1 VSSYIF
7 IFFNIRPFGELYN
20 YSLVNN
26 SEKENWGDILVEER
40 YKILRVNLSKGTFKE
55 EEVPEEVIDK
65 YIGGKGLAAYYLYN
79 ELKPNVDP
87 LGPENKLVIF
97 TGPLTGIFPGF
108 TRHVVA
114 SKSPLTNTFSDGY
127 AGGSFGAELAKAGYV
142 GIIVEGRADD
152 LVYLK
157 IDEEGVS
164 IEDASK
170 LKGKTTYEVCKLFT
184 NYSVTTIGPAGENL
198 VKFACIVND
207 LEKRSRAG
215 VVGRGGLGAVMGSK
229 NLKAIVV
236 RGNLKREELIPKD
249 RREKVN
255 ELFRRVINYLKEK
268 VVPGI
273 GLGGNLGVTDLITP
287 IKALPV
293 ENFNKGYI
301 ENWEKVRE
309 DEISKFTVGKSS
321 CYLCPLACGVHIKV
335 NTGPFKGEVERI
347 EYETVALNGPNCKQL
362 DLGAIARI
370 GYLCNAYGVDS
381 ISTGSV
387 VAFVME
393 CSEKGLIDYNIKFG
407 DAEGQFKLIEMIAK
421 REGLGDV
428 LAEGVKKASE
438 QLGLEQYAVHIK
450 GLEVPGYEP
459 RGLPG
464 MALAY
469 ATADRGADHLRAWTI
484 WDELHKNYT
493 LEELAKLVKFLQ
505 DRNAALWTLIGC
517 DNIPANS
524 GDPAKFVDLSI
535 EMLNSLGFEI
545 DKNKFFE
552 IGERIYNLTRLFNV
566 REGFGRKDDRLPP
579 RFRESRKD
587 TGWKIKESDFNKM
600 LEEYYQIRGWDSE
613 GRPTNETL
621 SRLGIG

>member
-1 VSSYIF
+1 MGTLNKF
-7 IFFNIRPFGELYN
+7 FLIFF
-20 YSLVNN
+20 
-26 SEKENWGDILVEER
+26 KKQNWGDILIEER

-65 YIGGKGLAAYYLYN
+65 YIGGKGLTAYYLYN

-97 TGPLTGIFPGF
+97 IGPLTGIFPGF
-108 TRHVVA
+108 TRYVVA

-127 AGGSFGAELAKAGYV
+127 AGGSFGAELAKAGYM

-157 IDEEGVS
+157 IDEDGVS

-170 LKGKTTYEVCKLFT
+170 LKGKTTYEVCKLFA
-184 NYSVTTIGPAGENL
+184 NYSVATIGPAGENL
-198 VKFACIVND
+198 VKFACIIND
-207 LEKRSRAG
+207 LGKRSRSG

-236 RGNLKREELIPKD
+236 RGKLKREKLIPEYYKE
-249 RREKVN
+249 RVN
-255 ELFRRVINYLKEK
+255 ELFRRVLNYLKEE
-268 VVPGI
+268 VAPGI
-273 GLGGNLGVTDLITP
+273 GLGGNLGAMSLSAQA
-287 IKALPV
+287 KAIPV

-301 ENWEKVRE
+301 EEWKKVSDEK
-309 DEISKFTVGKSS
+309 ISKFVVDRSS

-335 NTGPFKGEVERI
+335 NTGSFKGEVERI

-362 DLGAIARI
+362 DLDAIARI

-407 DAEGQFKLIEMIAK
+407 DAEGQFKLVEMIAK
-421 REGLGDV
+421 REGLGDL

-438 QLGLEQYAVHIK
+438 QLDLEEYAVHVK

-469 ATADRGADHLRAWTI
+469 ATADRGGDHLRAWTI
-484 WDELHKNYT
+484 ADEVEKNYT
-493 LEELAKLVKFLQ
+493 FEELAKLVKFLQ

-517 DNIPANS
+517 DNIPANTT
-524 GDPAKFVDLSI
+524 GDPMRFVDLSI
-535 EMLNSLGFEI
+535 EMLNSLGFEM

-566 REGFGRKDDRLPP
+566 REGFGRKDDSLPP

-600 LEEYYQIRGWDSE
+600 LGEYYQIRGWDSE